1 MVEPRT
7 LAQPHSPPTELDL
20 LRLVQLVQDAHQPT
34 DDIELAVARAARDLL
49 GASYAVL
56 TLRDSEEARIFSEKK
71 YAGGEAWSD
80 ERAYTIETWEQE
92 PTSEISAPGPTSSQ
106 NYPSAPGPGSPSGGF
121 HMGKSR
127 DLELT
132 LRADGQALGTIRIAS
147 PRQELLTEHNLA
159 LLDLLASTL
168 AHSLYTRRLIQQL
181 KTANANLEA
190 NRWELINSRNTLR
203 ALFDSLPLS
212 IYIVDREYVLIAVNL
227 ARARRAAMRP
237 AQLIGKRCYEILFHR
252 LDVCPGCH
260 VNETLLYGVQTNRSA
275 REASGETARDW
286 EISTYPILDEQKAPY
301 QAILIEEDVTEQRS
315 LENDLIQS
323 EKLAAVGQLAAGVAH
338 EINNPLAAI
347 IANAQLLERDLPAD
361 ADTIESLALIEEAGQ
376 RASLVV
382 RGLLDFA
389 HRDTYDFEPTDI
401 NKSIQS
407 AVALAQHEIISR
419 GAGLTLDLS
428 DDLPVIQ
435 ASPTHIQE
443 VWVNLIMNALDAI
456 TPQEGKI
463 ALSTGLRGGDI
474 VVSVSDNGSGIP
486 QERLDKIFD
495 PFYTTKP
502 ASRGTGLGLSLA
514 QRIVTQHGGRIT
526 VESQEGVGTTFH
538 VFLPVNEKDN

>member
-1 MVEPRT
+1 MAE
-7 LAQPHSPPTELDL
+7 AQPLVQPHNPPTELEL
-20 LRLVQLVQDAHQPT
+20 LRLVQSLQDVHLPT
-34 DDIELAVARAARDLL
+34 DDIELAVVRAAKDLL

-71 YAGGEAWSD
+71 YIGGEAWSA
-80 ERAYTIETWEQE
+80 ERAYAIDTQRQE
-92 PTSEISAPGPTSSQ
+92 PSTEVPGRG
-106 NYPSAPGPGSPSGGF
+106 PSGSVQRPSPSEAAPRAYPPF
-121 HMGKSR
+121 KENPR
-127 DLELT
+127 ELELT
-132 LRADGQALGTIRIAS
+132 LRGDSLVLGTIQLVS
-147 PRQELLTEHNLA
+147 PRQDRLTQRNMA
-159 LLDLLASTL
+159 LLDLLTSTL
-168 AHSLYTRRLIQQL
+168 ANSLYTRRLIQQL

-212 IYIVDREYVLIAVNL
+212 IYIVDREYTLIAVNL
-227 ARARRAAMRP
+227 ARARRAAVRP
-237 AQLIGKRCYEILFHR
+237 AQLIGKRCYEALFHR
-252 LDVCPGCH
+252 SDVCPGCH
-260 VNETLLYGVQTNRSA
+260 VNETLSYGVQTDRSA
-275 REASGETARDW
+275 REPAGEPGRDW

-407 AVALAQHEIISR
+407 AVALAQHEIVSR
-419 GAGLTLDLS
+419 AIDLTLDLS
-428 DDLPVIQ
+428 DDLPTVA

-443 VWVNLIMNALDAI
+443 VWINLIMNALDAI
-456 TPQEGKI
+456 TSQEGKI
-463 ALSTGLRGGDI
+463 ALSTTLRNGE
-474 VVSVSDNGSGIP
+474 VMVSVSDNGSGIP
-486 QERLDKIFD
+486 EERLGKIFD

-514 QRIVTQHGGRIT
+514 QRIITQHGGRIS
-526 VESQEGVGTTFH
+526 VESQEGVGTTFY
-538 VFLPVNEKDN
+538 VFLPLNEGGS